1 MNKRKGIYFWGD
13 LCYNGDM
20 RLSHKVDKLMF
31 LATVF
36 LLAFVFGVT
45 FAKNAMVNTY
55 AENEEGIYEEA
66 EEHFVTFYDDGEKLT
81 IKTNARTVK
90 EALDKAGYNINPT
103 DKVEPT
109 LDAKIDSNN
118 FFINIYRARPALVK
132 IGVTEKYVMTAS
144 SDARSIV
151 EDAGFVVYDGDEIEV
166 VENADFLE
174 TGIAMVYRVTRN
186 GGRGIT
192 VETEIPFNE
201 KEVKDYNLAPGQREV
216 RQLGEVGLKISNYE
230 VLYVDGEEVS
240 RTLTSES
247 VAREPVDRIVAVG
260 ASAIERKPLTAAMG
274 ANVYTATKADG
285 SKVTRRETYYDLN
298 MSLVMQNAARLCGV
312 SPTYSVRAD
321 GAKVDADGY
330 VLVAAELSRYP
341 RCSVVETS
349 LGPGKVYDTGG
360 FAKTNPEQFDLA
372 TDWSRADGV

>member
-1 MNKRKGIYFWGD
+1 
-13 LCYNGDM
+13 M
-20 RLSHKVDKLMF
+20 RLSHKVDKVMF

-55 AENEEGIYEEA
+55 AENEEGVYEEA
-66 EEHFVTFYDDGEKLT
+66 EEHFVTFYDNGEKLT
-81 IKTNARTVK
+81 VKTNARTVK
-90 EALDKAGYNINPT
+90 EALDKAGYSINPT

-132 IGVTEKYVMTAS
+132 IGMTEKYVMTAS
-144 SDARSIV
+144 SDARSII

-166 VENADFLE
+166 VENVNFLE

-186 GGRGIT
+186 GGRGVT

-240 RTLTSES
+240 RTLISEN
-247 VAREPVDRIVAVG
+247 VAREPVDKIVAVG

-274 ANVYTATKADG
+274 VNTYTATKADG

-372 TDWSRADGV
+372 TDWSRADDV